1 MFSVVMATL
10 TAPRVAVL
18 IEMSSAHGRGL
29 IRGIAQYAQ
38 RRTNWS
44 LHVEETGPLRTAPPW
59 LSAWHGEGII
69 ARLETT
75 AITSAV
81 LAKGLPVVNVSG
93 YTSFRGTPHVDTD
106 NRAVCELAADYFRQR
121 CYRHFGYCGNPRFEW
136 SVRRQEL
143 FAKCLNPDPVTFAAF
158 QFHDR
163 QPVAQLQ
170 TWLESLPKPIALF
183 VCNDLHGCR
192 VLEACEQA
200 GLAVPDE
207 IAVLGVD
214 DDTILCTLCRPQLS
228 SIAPDTEGIGYLAA
242 QTLDSMM
249 RGEKP
254 PDLSQIVR
262 PLSVQPRQSTD
273 AAAVDQWHVSQA
285 LRYIHGNATRNIC
298 VDDVVVQARTSRR
311 FLEKHFLAMVG
322 RPIHTEILRV
332 RLETAQRL
340 LSTTTLCLKDVAAR
354 SGFRRADYLS
364 SVFRQKLGLSPTEFR
379 SRSR

>member
-1 MFSVVMATL
+1 MATL
-10 TAPRVAVL
+10 TSHSVAVL

-38 RRTNWS
+38 RQTNWS

-59 LSAWHGEGII
+59 LSTWHGQGII

-75 AITSAV
+75 TITRAV

-93 YTSFRGTPHVDTD
+93 YTTFRGAPHVDTD

-121 CYRHFGYCGNPRFEW
+121 CYRHFGYYGNPRFAW
-136 SVRRQEL
+136 SIQRQEL
-143 FAKCLNPDPVTFAAF
+143 FAQCLNSDSVTFGAF

-163 QPVAQLQ
+163 QPLAQLQ
-170 TWLESLPKPIALF
+170 TWLRSLPKPVAIFA
-183 VCNDLHGCR
+183 CNDHHGCR

-200 GLAVPDE
+200 GLAVPSE

-242 QTLDSMM
+242 QTLHSMM

-254 PDLSQIVR
+254 PGLPQVVR
-262 PLSVQPRQSTD
+262 PLLVQPRQSTD

-285 LRYIHGNATRNIC
+285 LRFIHGNATRAIC
-298 VDDVVVQARTSRR
+298 VDDVVMQARSSRR

-322 RPIHTEILRV
+322 RPIHAEILRM

-340 LSTTTLCLKDVAAR
+340 LSTTTLPLKDVAAR

-364 SVFRQKLGLSPTEFR
+364 SIFRQKIGLSPTEFR
-379 SRSR
+379 SRSS